1 MKAAGVITEYN
12 PFHKGH
18 KFQLDKIRQQ
28 TNADYIVVA
37 MSGNFVQRGEPAIAD
52 KYTRAHCALLN
63 GADLVLEIPS
73 IWATAS
79 AEYFA
84 TAGVNLLNSTSVI
97 DSLCFGAESDSL
109 DAFIQYAH
117 LLNNESNSIKS
128 QISHFQKE
136 GLSYPAARLKAF
148 KNAYNSVFSSSFWDD
163 VNLPNNTL
171 AIEYLRAF
179 DRINPDIKPVLIQ
192 RIGSG
197 YHDTSTDADFSS
209 ASAIRGLLSKETD
222 SLRNHIPASCV
233 NLMNDFNDRYGY
245 VFAEEISPLLAYK
258 LLLENSYT
266 FEKYAD
272 ITQTLSGSIN
282 KNIYRFESF
291 GQFCELLKSKNYAYT
306 RISRALL
313 HVMLNITDSSYDNGK
328 KCHYTPY
335 LRVLGFKKEAGSL
348 LHAIK
353 KEAACPLIT
362 KLADASSI
370 LDNDSLAMLKH
381 DIFCCDVYNQL
392 IINHR
397 KNIPLNEFIHGP
409 VII

>member
-128 QISHFQKE
+128 QISHFQKV
-136 GLSYPAARLKAF
+136 GLSYPVAR
-148 KNAYNSVFSSSFWDD
+148 
-163 VNLPNNTL
+163 
-171 AIEYLRAF
+171 
-179 DRINPDIKPVLIQ
+179 
-192 RIGSG
+192 
-197 YHDTSTDADFSS
+197 
-209 ASAIRGLLSKETD
+209 
-222 SLRNHIPASCV
+222 
-233 NLMNDFNDRYGY
+233 
-245 VFAEEISPLLAYK
+245 
-258 LLLENSYT
+258 
-266 FEKYAD
+266 
-272 ITQTLSGSIN
+272 
-282 KNIYRFESF
+282 
-291 GQFCELLKSKNYAYT
+291 
-306 RISRALL
+306 
-313 HVMLNITDSSYDNGK
+313 
-328 KCHYTPY
+328 
-335 LRVLGFKKEAGSL
+335 
-348 LHAIK
+348 
-353 KEAACPLIT
+353 
-362 KLADASSI
+362 
-370 LDNDSLAMLKH
+370 
-381 DIFCCDVYNQL
+381 
-392 IINHR
+392 
-397 KNIPLNEFIHGP
+397 
-409 VII
+409 